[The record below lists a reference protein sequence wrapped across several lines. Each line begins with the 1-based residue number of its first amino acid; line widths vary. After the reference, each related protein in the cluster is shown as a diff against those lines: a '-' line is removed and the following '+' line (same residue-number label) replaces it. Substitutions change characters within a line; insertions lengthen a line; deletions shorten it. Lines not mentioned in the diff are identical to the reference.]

1 MLEILDAI
9 IATAAVILGLSL
21 IVQAIQQII
30 KQLLSMKSSYME
42 RELVMMFLP
51 DDTLQKLYDRWRTLK
66 RKVIPDWLLFRS
78 IGEDDRKMV
87 DQLKVKLQSIGY
99 KDFEILERM
108 NVEQLQAILRELPLF
123 AKEDPGAEGPLKK
136 ALNDVKT
143 WFDATKQSFQDHYER
158 KMKVWALCLSAIV
171 VIAVNANIVGIYKEF
186 GLNKARRDAIV
197 NAAPDLLKIA
207 QREAKASNTETLRSK
222 ADSGSSK
229 AGGLAA
235 RDTISRLESSAVS
248 DSTIKRRIAMIDTLV
263 TTFELVRWNTA
274 TGDSLR
280 FGGKTG
286 SFYTGISDFFS
297 ALLKNFVG
305 WLAMALLVSLGAPF
319 WYDIL
324 KTIMGVKDKLKEK
337 VPKPSA
343 GS

>member
-1 MLEILDAI
+1 MFEILDAI

-51 DDTLQKLYDRWRTLK
+51 DETLQNLSERWRTLK

-78 IGEDDRKMV
+78 INEDDRRIV

-99 KDFEILERM
+99 KDFEVLERM
-108 NVEQLQAILRELPLF
+108 NVEQFQAILRELPLF
-123 AKEDPGAEGPLKK
+123 ANSDPGVEGPLRK
-136 ALNDVKT
+136 ALSDVKT
-143 WFDATKQSFQDHYER
+143 WFEATKQAFQDHYER

-171 VIAVNANIVGIYKEF
+171 VIALNADIVGIYREF
-186 GLNKARRDAIV
+186 SLIKTRRDAIV
-197 NAAPDLLKIA
+197 NLAPDLLKVA
-207 QREAKASNTETLRSK
+207 EREVKAAKADTNKPKSDTR
-222 ADSGSSK
+222 SSK
-229 AGGLAA
+229 AG
-235 RDTISRLESSAVS
+235 SSTAGDIVKMAGS
-248 DSTIKRRIAMIDTLV
+248 TTVNDSTIKHRISILDTLV
-263 TTFELVRWNTA
+263 TTFQLVRWNTA

-280 FGGKTG
+280 FGRDTG
-286 SFYTGISDFFS
+286 GVSQGISDFFS

-324 KTIMGVKDKLKEK
+324 KTVMGIKDKLKEK
-337 VPKPSA
+337 GLKPAA
-343 GS
+343 G

>member
-1 MLEILDAI
+1 
-9 IATAAVILGLSL
+9 
-21 IVQAIQQII
+21 
-30 KQLLSMKSSYME
+30 ME

-66 RKVIPDWLLFRS
+66 RKVIPDWLLFRNIS
-78 IGEDDRKMV
+78 EDDRKIV

-108 NVEQLQAILRELPLF
+108 NVEQLQTILRELPLF
-123 AKEDPGAEGPLKK
+123 AKDDPGAEGPLKK

-143 WFDATKQSFQDHYER
+143 WFDATKEAFQDHYER

-171 VIAVNANIVGIYKEF
+171 VIAANADVVGIYREF
-186 GLNKARRDAIV
+186 GLNKARRETIV
-197 NAAPDLLKIA
+197 NSAPALLKMA
-207 QREAKASNTETLRSK
+207 GQEVQPAKEGIVTSK
-222 ADSGSSK
+222 SDTRSSK
-229 AGGLAA
+229 AGSSTAG
-235 RDTISRLESSAVS
+235 DTVKIAESASVN
-248 DSTIKRRIAMIDTLV
+248 DSTIKHRIAMLDTLV
-263 TTFELVRWNTA
+263 TTFQLVRWNTA

-297 ALLKNFVG
+297 ALPKNFVG

-324 KTIMGVKDKLKEK
+324 KTVMGVKDKLKEK
-337 VPKPSA
+337 GPKPA
-343 GS
+343 GGQ